1 MFYEL
6 REYLEQT
13 DADIPQ
19 KLEKH
24 PAAHAAWGKNARGRP
39 RLRSARGHAGGR
51 VRSTRGS
58 SSRGK

>member
-24 PAAHAAWGKNARGRP
+24 PAAHAKPGERKRARG
-39 RLRSARGHAGGR
+39 SC
-51 VRSTRGS
+51 
-58 SSRGK
+58 